1 MQETQIVQKKNALLN
16 RVYPARAQICSPYM
30 TVLLTPG
37 PAPSDFDRTDRI
49 DGLDGIEF

>member
-1 MQETQIVQKKNALLN
+1 MQP
-16 RVYPARAQICSPYM
+16 RVRARAQICSPSM

-37 PAPSDFDRTDRI
+37 PAPSDFDRIDGL